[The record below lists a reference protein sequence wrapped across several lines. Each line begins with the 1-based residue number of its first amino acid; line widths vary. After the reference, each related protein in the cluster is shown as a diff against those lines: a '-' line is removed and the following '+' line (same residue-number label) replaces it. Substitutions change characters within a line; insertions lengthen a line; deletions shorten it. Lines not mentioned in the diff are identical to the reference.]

1 MKKMK
6 TALICAILTVIVIS
20 AFAIPGVS
28 AYSETDPLITL
39 SYLEEVVVPK
49 IKEELTS
56 FVESSFSG
64 VRDDLA
70 QELSNQIDSKLE
82 SVEPSVTVSATVDD
96 TRGAVNSD
104 EVNVTPVNASYILLE
119 LSKGQKIMAQ
129 SICEFIVRPG
139 SKMKAVSPFD
149 SQGVADITNGVEVLD
164 GQELSINAYCLIPR
178 GGDGRG
184 MEVVSEKAYVMIRG
198 EYTVG

>member
-1 MKKMK
+1 MKRTKI
-6 TALICAILTVIVIS
+6 ALICAVLTAVIVS
-20 AFAIPGVS
+20 AFAVTGVS

-39 SYLEEVVVPK
+39 SYLEEVVVPN

-56 FVESSFSG
+56 FIEASFSG

-82 SVEPSVTVSATVDD
+82 SVEPTVQTSTVAP
-96 TRGAVNSD
+96 GGQ
-104 EVNVTPVNASYILLE
+104 VNADDVIASSPASASYTLLE
-119 LSKGQKIMAQ
+119 LNKGQKIMAQ

-139 SKMKAVSPFD
+139 SKVIAVSPFE

-164 GQELSINAYCLIPR
+164 SKEISINAYCLIPR
-178 GGDGRG
+178 GSDGRG
-184 MEVVSEKAYVMIRG
+184 MEVVSEKAYIMIRG

>member
-1 MKKMK
+1 MKKTK
-6 TALICAILTVIVIS
+6 VALICAVLTAVAVS
-20 AFAIPGVS
+20 VFVFTGVS

-39 SYLEEVVVPK
+39 SYLEQIVVPEM
-49 IKEELTS
+49 KEEVTS
-56 FVESSFSG
+56 FIETSFKD

-82 SVEPSVTVSATVDD
+82 SVQPTVQASSNVTNS
-96 TRGAVNSD
+96 AVNSD
-104 EVNVTPVNASYILLE
+104 EVSALSPANASYTLLE
-119 LSKGQKIMAQ
+119 LNKGQKIMAQ

-139 SKMKAVSPFD
+139 SKVVAISPFD
-149 SQGVADITNGVEVLD
+149 SQGVADITNGVEVLNS
-164 GQELSINAYCLIPR
+164 QELSINAYCLIPR

-184 MEVVSEKAYVMIRG
+184 MEVVSEKAYIMIRG